1 MKTARCPAPAER
13 HTARGPITDAVP
25 LSEPD
30 LAEYDAKIG
39 KTDAGYRVHLDAY
52 RAELLQ
58 RAAELPR
65 AEREAAAKKLRADW
79 WHEDFKRDLD
89 AHVRRAGLLES
100 IRQTAAS
107 SARLRRSEERLS
119 VTLLEGAVRF
129 RKYGKPPT
137 IDTLRQY
144 LRVKTEPDAPE
155 IPEFRADA
163 ERLAKELGVRI
174 WWTVP
179 VPINAYAWETRHE
192 IEVSG
197 ATSEEALAVI
207 GHELGHCAEPCEPT
221 HRRVPRESGRGEL
234 CCACEIAAW
243 QWASMSLC
251 RWSDAMH
258 DEMGRCLRTYR
269 RYGTAAEQVAM
280 DTLCGTRSRAEIRLK
295 RTIR

>member
-119 VTLLEGAVRF
+119 VTLLESAVRF
-129 RKYGKPPT
+129 RKYGEPPT

-144 LRVKTEPDAPE
+144 LR
-155 IPEFRADA
+155 
-163 ERLAKELGVRI
+163 
-174 WWTVP
+174 
-179 VPINAYAWETRHE
+179 
-192 IEVSG
+192 
-197 ATSEEALAVI
+197 
-207 GHELGHCAEPCEPT
+207 
-221 HRRVPRESGRGEL
+221 
-234 CCACEIAAW
+234 
-243 QWASMSLC
+243 
-251 RWSDAMH
+251 
-258 DEMGRCLRTYR
+258 
-269 RYGTAAEQVAM
+269 
-280 DTLCGTRSRAEIRLK
+280 
-295 RTIR
+295 